1 MLWSY
6 ILSQFKEA
14 ALTLAGRDIYALC
27 LSLGRLHSGEKM
39 VKSVLVLNQFCDL
52 CCRTIGLIYHELWEK
67 EMATHS
73 CILAWRIP
81 WRGEPGGLL
90 SMRSHRVGHD

>member
-39 VKSVLVLNQFCDL
+39 VKSVFVLNQFCDL

-67 EMATHS
+67 EMATHLPGGS
-73 CILAWRIP
+73 
-81 WRGEPGGLL
+81 RGEGSL
-90 SMRSHRVGHD
+90 VGCCPWGRTESDTTEVT